1 MVPFIIVQRFNFIDT
16 PTRTFPNSLIRLP
29 SFQEKVPVVTFKV
42 KTKEPTICLLCLEFQ
57 FNFEVVVGKGEDAL
71 PCDSE
76 PRVSECEDTF
86 LNLDIAFLF
95 QGKLVFDFGFYLLF
109 TIINECPEKIFGL
122 DLVPLGD

>member
-1 MVPFIIVQRFNFIDT
+1 M
-16 PTRTFPNSLIRLP
+16 
-29 SFQEKVPVVTFKV
+29 PVVTFKV

-76 PRVSECEDTF
+76 PRVRECEDTF

-95 QGKLVFDFGFYLLF
+95 QIKLVFDFGFCLLF

-122 DLVPLGD
+122 DLVPLGDRCPVCVCISMIMKALALFEYDIVIFVWQTWMEG